1 MSGDGGMY
9 LFFFYPVSL
18 YGDRTQPGGVG
29 GSETGSRHYLQVEST
44 A

>member
-9 LFFFYPVSL
+9 LFFFIPFPFMAT
-18 YGDRTQPGGVG
+18 GPNRGGG